1 MGRGVAG
8 AKRNVRAAVE
18 WLTTREPLAAIAVLC
33 DWIQIDEIVEP
44 VAGMDDQEG
53 LLDAL
58 ARHPNLAGTPEE
70 AWAATHVHDLRS
82 QPHQALDWVR
92 TAEVRLTDGTSPV
105 LRAHVP
111 MMRDQFE
118 MTFGDSEYR
127 RDRRRELCVLAD
139 GCPGPL
145 TGLLT
150 RTAVSHWDALPDS
163 DSYHDEAVAMARDHG
178 LHDLALALEAGLLG
192 RRSVARLNPDEIR
205 RVAEIAAALAESPL
219 GALSGLDVLLAEY
232 GDTQGALSLSAAN
245 LRWLRNHPTR
255 SAGIRR
261 HYALGIAAH
270 VHLLAGV
277 GETAVELARTVLTV
291 HPPDESYVTTGLA
304 LALTTQSAVHRAG
317 QRPDL
322 AARLL
327 ASVPIGQLSRPFRG
341 ETRLL
346 DEAALVAV
354 DLGLIDAAVR
364 LVVTASHEADRA
376 GRLRSPWQAHQI
388 TSIVDMLEPD
398 TPPLST
404 AEMRGT
410 MVALAGSQTA

>member
-1 MGRGVAG
+1 M
-8 AKRNVRAAVE
+8 
-18 WLTTREPLAAIAVLC
+18 
-33 DWIQIDEIVEP
+33 
-44 VAGMDDQEG
+44 
-53 LLDAL
+53 
-58 ARHPNLAGTPEE
+58 
-70 AWAATHVHDLRS
+70 
-82 QPHQALDWVR
+82 
-92 TAEVRLTDGTSPV
+92 
-105 LRAHVP
+105 
-111 MMRDQFE
+111 
-118 MTFGDSEYR
+118 
-127 RDRRRELCVLAD
+127 
-139 GCPGPL
+139 
-145 TGLLT
+145 
-150 RTAVSHWDALPDS
+150 
-163 DSYHDEAVAMARDHG
+163 
-178 LHDLALALEAGLLG
+178 
-192 RRSVARLNPDEIR
+192 
-205 RVAEIAAALAESPL
+205 
-219 GALSGLDVLLAEY
+219 
-232 GDTQGALSLSAAN
+232 
-245 LRWLRNHPTR
+245 
-255 SAGIRR
+255 
-261 HYALGIAAH
+261 
-270 VHLLAGV
+270 HLLAGV
-277 GETAVELARTVLTV
+277 GGTAAELARTVLTV

-404 AEMRGT
+404 AETRGT